1 MRIPCYR
8 QSDANDCGPTC
19 LRIVA
24 RAHGKSVA
32 AAMVRERC
40 GVTREGVTMA
50 GISDAAESLGMRTLA
65 ARITYAALVREAPL
79 PCIAH
84 WRQNHFVVI
93 WKAHRRHVHVV
104 DPAAG
109 YVTYSRDEFLREWAC
124 AGTPE
129 GIVLLLEPTPA
140 FVHDDTDTATRRR
153 GMLYVLSYLTG
164 YRRLLTQLVL
174 GVLIGSVLTLLFPF
188 LTQAIV
194 DIGITNQDLGFIY
207 TVLLAQLMLFLS
219 QTAVEFIRGWILLHI
234 GARVNIA
241 IVADFLTKLMRL
253 PMSFFDARTIGDMLQ
268 RIGDHRRIERF
279 LTSSSLLTAFS
290 SVNLLVF
297 AAVLALYSPL
307 ILAVY
312 AVAMIAALAW
322 MLLFMPRR
330 RALDVARFARQAET
344 HNALVQMIQGVA
356 ELKLTNSERTKRWEW
371 EHVQATLFKLN
382 IKSLALSQYQQA
394 GMMLLLTG
402 KDIIISFLA
411 AREVIEGRMTLG
423 MMLAVQYMIGQM
435 NSPVAR
441 LIEFIHGWQDASLSA
456 ERLAEVHALPDEASG
471 TATALLAEPGAL
483 AINVHDLQFTY
494 PGAATPALDDV
505 SLTFPARAVTAIVGA
520 SGSGKTTLLKLL
532 LRFYE
537 PARGGIVIGDAPL
550 QHLDSAA
557 WRRRCGVV
565 MQDGYLFSDTLLR
578 NVTLGDETPD
588 RDRFLQAVRLARV
601 DEFVRELPLGYAT
614 RVGADGL
621 GLSQGQKQRILI
633 ARAVYRTP
641 DFVFLDE
648 ATSALDACNERLIMH
663 ELQQFFAART
673 VLIIAH
679 RLSTVMNA
687 GHILVLDRGR
697 ICEQGTHTALVAQ
710 RGAYFALVR
719 DQLDLGA

>member
-1 MRIPCYR
+1 MRIPAYR

-40 GVTREGVTMA
+40 GVTREGVTLA
-50 GISDAAESLGMRTLA
+50 GISDAAESLGLRTLA
-65 ARITYAALVREAPL
+65 ARISYNALAGEAPL

-93 WKAHRRHVHVV
+93 WKARRRHVHVV

-109 YVTYSRDEFLREWAC
+109 FVTYSRDEFLREWAC
-124 AGTPE
+124 AGTRE

-153 GMLYVLSYLTG
+153 GMLYVLSYLAG

-174 GVLIGSVLTLLFPF
+174 GVLVGSVLTLLFPF

-194 DIGITNQDLGFIY
+194 DIGITNQDLGFVY

-297 AAVLALYSPL
+297 AAVLALYSPV

-330 RALDVARFARQAET
+330 RALDAARFARQAET

-356 ELKLTNSERTKRWEW
+356 ELKLTNSERAKRWEW

-441 LIEFIHGWQDASLSA
+441 LIEFLHSWQDASLSA
-456 ERLAEVHALPDEASG
+456 ERLAEVHALPDEASS

-483 AINVHDLQFTY
+483 AIHVRDLQFTY
-494 PGAATPALDDV
+494 PGAATPALEGV
-505 SLTFPARAVTAIVGA
+505 TLTFPARAVTAIVGA

-537 PARGGIVIGDAPL
+537 PTRGGIVIGDAPL
-550 QHLDSAA
+550 PHLDSAA

-578 NVTLGDETPD
+578 NITLGDETPD
-588 RDRFLQAVRLARV
+588 RERFLQAARLARV

-633 ARAVYRTP
+633 ARAVYRSP

-697 ICEQGTHTALVAQ
+697 ICEQGTHAALVAQ